1 MVTFD
6 NTKKLVAFDKLMVN
20 EAEKKQID
28 VSLDA
33 KQIQAIQ
40 NLEGPMLILA
50 SAGTGKTRTLMAKV
64 ATLLDSSVPTNE
76 IMLVTFTNKAANEMK
91 TRLTAMGYD
100 IHDMWI
106 GTFHNICN
114 RILRENYSNIS
125 GLNSR
130 YTIILPDE
138 CHKLVKLII
147 KGMELEDTR
156 LKPND
161 AFEIISFA
169 RNAMQYDPAH
179 KFLDNIEYSIAD
191 VIEQKF
197 PKHQKYIKLIQ
208 KIHRKY
214 YTMKLHNN
222 VIDFDD
228 MLIYALYIVST
239 DEAVRQKYERQ
250 FEYILVDEYQDT
262 NNVQAA
268 LIRQLRKNNTNIT
281 AVGDEAQA
289 IYEWRAA
296 TPGHIIGFP
305 SAFEGTRIVKLTQ
318 NYRSTPQIINAAI
331 ASINHNTIRL
341 EEKQMNATLDDGELP
356 AVSLH
361 TNIYVEL
368 EYIAN
373 QVYTHIQNGTT
384 PNKIAVLAR
393 TLHIKG
399 VGIHHVL
406 GRRLLSYG
414 IPYMVFGGK
423 DLFDTKHLR
432 DFIAYLELIYNPQNM
447 IAWKRFLGILPGIG
461 SKSAKTIILHLQND
475 PGKRLIDIPLKGAKA
490 KESIGLLNNALNE
503 ARTHAQ
509 QPNASIMDYL
519 EPFLELYAL
528 SSLAKDED
536 YAIRVK
542 ELEETMQEL
551 NDMPI
556 DEFLHEVQL
565 KSKSKANKANVPAD
579 HVIISTIHQAKGL
592 EWDVVHIAGCNEDI
606 LPHYRSIIEEN
617 VVVDPAEREN
627 KDESEIMV
635 SNNPIEE
642 ERRLFYVAVTRAK
655 KVLELTMSESTP
667 WGDPLSPSR
676 FLVEVNEI
684 DPDAL
689 ELGSGN
695 YLPFDHKLEIIDSVF
710 DKHENEVVQ
719 CLLKDR

>member
-1 MVTFD
+1 MASFD
-6 NTKKLVAFDKLMVN
+6 DSKRLVAFDKLMVN
-20 EAEKKQID
+20 DAEENQTD

-33 KQIQAIQ
+33 EQTQAIQ
-40 NLEGPMLILA
+40 NLDGPMLILA

-64 ATLLDSSVPTNE
+64 AALLDNSVPTNE

-91 TRLTAMGYD
+91 SRLIAMGYD

-114 RILRENYSNIS
+114 RILRENYSEIS

-130 YTIILPDE
+130 YTIIMPDD
-138 CHKLVKLII
+138 CRKLIKLII
-147 KGMELEDTR
+147 KGMKLEDTI
-156 LKPND
+156 LKPNE

-169 RNAMQYDPAH
+169 RNAMQYDPVH
-179 KFLDNIEYSIAD
+179 KFLDNIEYSIDD

-197 PKHQKYIKLIQ
+197 PKHQNYIKLIQ

-214 YTMKLHNN
+214 HTMKLGNN

-228 MLIYALYIVST
+228 MLVYALYIVST
-239 DEAVRQKYERQ
+239 DEAVRQKYEQQ

-305 SAFEGTRIVKLTQ
+305 SAFEGTRIVNLTQ

-361 TNIYVEL
+361 TNIYDEL

-373 QVYTHIQNGTT
+373 QIYTHIQNGTT

-393 TLHIKG
+393 TLQISR

-406 GRRLLSYG
+406 GTRLLSYG
-414 IPYMVFGGK
+414 IQYVVFGGK
-423 DLFDTKHLR
+423 DLFESKHLR
-432 DFIAYLELIYNPQNM
+432 DFIAFLELIYNPQNM
-447 IAWKRFLGILPGIG
+447 IAWERFLGILPGIG
-461 SKSAKTIILHLQND
+461 SKSAKTIISHFQNN

-490 KESIGLLNNALNE
+490 KKSIKLLNNALNE
-503 ARTHAQ
+503 AKTRAQ
-509 QPNASIMDYL
+509 QPNAYMMDYL
-519 EPFLELYAL
+519 EPFLELYSL
-528 SSLAKDED
+528 SSLAKNED
-536 YAIRVK
+536 YSIRVK

-551 NDMPI
+551 NDMPV

-606 LPHYRSIIEEN
+606 LPHYRSIMEEN
-617 VVVDPAEREN
+617 EVADLVEREN
-627 KDESEIMV
+627 KDGSEIMV
-635 SNNPIEE
+635 SHNPIEE

-655 KVLELTMSESTP
+655 KVLQLTMSEYTP
-667 WGDPLSPSR
+667 WFYPLSPSR
-676 FLVEVNEI
+676 FVLEVLETDPGAFELV
-684 DPDAL
+684 
-689 ELGSGN
+689 SGDF
-695 YLPFDHKLEIIDSVF
+695 LSI
-710 DKHENEVVQ
+710 
-719 CLLKDR
+719 